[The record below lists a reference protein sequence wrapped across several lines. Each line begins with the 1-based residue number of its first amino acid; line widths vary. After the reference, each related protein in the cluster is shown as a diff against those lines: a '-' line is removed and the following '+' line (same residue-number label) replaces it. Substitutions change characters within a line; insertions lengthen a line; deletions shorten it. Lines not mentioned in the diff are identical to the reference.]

1 MRLRQADLR
10 AEFPLPPTPLCPRIL
25 YLLTQ
30 IGGQAFEPQGFDMLW
45 RMRVHFYILLHIAWN
60 SNRYF

>member
-25 YLLTQ
+25 YLLAQ
-30 IGGQAFEPQGFDMLW
+30 ISRQAFEPQAFDM
-45 RMRVHFYILLHIAWN
+45 
-60 SNRYF
+60 S